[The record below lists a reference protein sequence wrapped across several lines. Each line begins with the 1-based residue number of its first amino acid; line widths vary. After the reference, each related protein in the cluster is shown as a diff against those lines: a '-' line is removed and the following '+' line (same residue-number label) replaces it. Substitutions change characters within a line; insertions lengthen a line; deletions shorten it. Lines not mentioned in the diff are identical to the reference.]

1 MFFCLIPLLFSA
13 YFKLAFSKRLAIASL
28 VQEATMIKALI
39 ICFAMLFV
47 QLAVLHVVDARLY
60 ASQDVR
66 HTASNAVTPPK
77 KDEEIES

>member
-1 MFFCLIPLLFSA
+1 
-13 YFKLAFSKRLAIASL
+13 
-28 VQEATMIKALI
+28 MIKALI

-66 HTASNAVTPPK
+66 HTASSAVTPPK